1 MVRGSRKG
9 KSVTAAKARKI
20 SASRVTEDS
29 INTRQSTHLNLED
42 EDNEHELGGNLNY
55 SSYVRFNDK

>member
-1 MVRGSRKG
+1 
-9 KSVTAAKARKI
+9 VTAAKARKI

-29 INTRQSTHLNLED
+29 INTRQSTHINLED